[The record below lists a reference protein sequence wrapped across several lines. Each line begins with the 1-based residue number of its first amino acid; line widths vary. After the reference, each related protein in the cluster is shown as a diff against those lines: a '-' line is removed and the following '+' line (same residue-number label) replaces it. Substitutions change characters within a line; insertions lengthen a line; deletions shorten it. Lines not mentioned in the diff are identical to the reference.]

1 MYDRFRINSALRF
14 ATRAHL
20 GQKRKYNNKPYI
32 SHPIEVARVVSTV
45 DHSEEMLMAALLHDV
60 VEDTPV
66 TLEEVTRRFGEV
78 VGDYVRFLTDV
89 SVPEDGNRAL
99 RKRMDAEHYARGPAE
114 SQTIKVA
121 DLMHNTSD
129 IKVQDPAFWKLYRVE
144 KQYSLSLLTKAD
156 PLLIQQAMSQLS

>member
-1 MYDRFRINSALRF
+1 
-14 ATRAHL
+14 
-20 GQKRKYNNKPYI
+20 
-32 SHPIEVARVVSTV
+32 
-45 DHSEEMLMAALLHDV
+45 MAALLHDV

-78 VGDYVRFLTDV
+78 VGEYVRFLTDV

-121 DLMHNTSD
+121 DLIHNTSD

>member
-1 MYDRFRINSALRF
+1 MYDRFRINDALRF

-20 GQKRKYNNKPYI
+20 GQKRKYNNKAYI

-45 DHSEEMLMAALLHDV
+45 EHTEEMLMAALLHDV

-66 TLEEVTRRFGEV
+66 TLEQVTRKFGAV
-78 VGDYVRFLTDV
+78 VGEYVHYLTDV

-114 SQTIKVA
+114 TQTIKVA
-121 DLMHNTSD
+121 DLIHNTSD
-129 IKVQDPAFWKLYRVE
+129 IKVQDPKFWALYKVE
-144 KQYSLSLLTKAD
+144 KAYSLSLLTKAD
-156 PLLIQQAMSQLS
+156 PVLIQRAQEQLL